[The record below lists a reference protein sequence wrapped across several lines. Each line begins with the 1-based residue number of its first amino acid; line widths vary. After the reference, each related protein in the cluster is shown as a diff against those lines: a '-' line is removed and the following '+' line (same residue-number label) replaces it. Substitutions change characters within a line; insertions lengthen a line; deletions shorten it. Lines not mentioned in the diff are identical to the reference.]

1 MRGLHPRRE
10 PLTRPRFAVADAK
23 HRRPPLKRTAA
34 GGRLCTLSHKG
45 RGEASQ
51 PRSSQRVALRP
62 SSFSPCGRRWRDAN
76 TVSSATDE
84 GSASAARTPHPPSL
98 RRSRCKASASP
109 FKKDGGRRPPMHP
122 LPQGERGGVAAQI
135 EPTRRAA
142 PFFLLPLWEKV
153 ARCEHRE
160 QRDG

>member
-1 MRGLHPRRE
+1 MPRVRN
-10 PLTRPRFAVADAK
+10 RNFK
-23 HRRPPLKRTAA
+23 
-34 GGRLCTLSHKG
+34 SN
-45 RGEASQ
+45 
-51 PRSSQRVALRP
+51 QRVALRP

-122 LPQGERGGVAAQI
+122 LPQGERGFTAVAVRGRIRGSPGHYELRKTGHLSAM
-135 EPTRRAA
+135 T
-142 PFFLLPLWEKV
+142 FLRIVIPLYLFV
-153 ARCEHRE
+153 
-160 QRDG
+160 